1 MEVTLTDNNNEAPQQ
16 GMSSGRALAECMQRL
31 AQHHGISV
39 TPQSLVSGLPTTLD
53 EFSPELLVR
62 SAKRAGIK
70 ARLQKVSLADLPS
83 NALPAIVLLEGDDCA
98 LVESLSAD
106 GRAVVF
112 RPAGGMKL
120 QSPKVS
126 ELEQEHTGFVL
137 LARPK
142 FRLMASQL
150 GGIGRQSE
158 HWFWSVLMEHRGL
171 YRDAIYASL
180 FINVL
185 ALALPIFTMNVYDRV
200 VPNAAFETL
209 WVLAVGVLIAV
220 VADVGLRVMRGY
232 FLDYSAR
239 RIDVDLSAA
248 ILEKT
253 LGMRLE
259 HKPASVGSYAANLR
273 SFEFLRDITTSASLT
288 GFIDIP
294 FAFVFLAVVAWISPV
309 LLIPI
314 VIGIVLLLALA
325 LALRPRLEQLTET
338 TYAASAQRNA
348 TLVEALSGLE
358 TLKSMGAESVM
369 QRQWE
374 EATRFL
380 ASQNLRSKNLQQWLS
395 QVSSALQR
403 FVQMFVVV
411 FGVYL
416 ISAGQLSMGG
426 LIACMLISS
435 RATAPFAKLGSL
447 ITQYQNANVAMQAMN
462 ALFATPSEYRE
473 EGGFLSR
480 ESFQG
485 AFEFKNV
492 SFQYPNSE
500 LQSLVGASLKIAAG
514 EHIAVL
520 GRVGSGKSTLTKLA
534 LGLFQSTEGE
544 IRVDGVDIRQLDPH
558 EYRGSVG
565 YVPQDVTLFT
575 GTLRENIALGR
586 PSITDAQLIKAVERA
601 GISEWVNRHPLGFDM
616 PISERGDSV
625 SGGQKKC
632 IAVARAL
639 VTEPSILIMDEP
651 TGGTDQTTERTIIEN
666 LREFMSGRTLI
677 VVTHRNSLLALVDR
691 ILVVDRGKIVADGAK
706 EAVVNA
712 LRQGKI
718 GRADD

>member
-1 MEVTLTDNNNEAPQQ
+1 MESTDIDNTDAAAS
-16 GMSSGRALAECMQRL
+16 MSSGRALVSCLQRL

-39 TPQSLVSGLPTTLD
+39 TPQSLISGLPTTLD
-53 EFSPELLVR
+53 TFTPDLLVR

-70 ARLQKVSLADLPS
+70 SRLEKVGLADLPS
-83 NALPAIVLLEGDDCA
+83 NALPAIVLLEGNESALIESMSDDGNAIIFDPKCGDDSQ
-98 LVESLSAD
+98 VISLEE
-106 GRAVVF
+106 
-112 RPAGGMKL
+112 L
-120 QSPKVS
+120 QRKTS
-126 ELEQEHTGFVL
+126 GFVL

-142 FRLMASQL
+142 FRLNASQL
-150 GGIGRQSE
+150 GSIGLKSD
-158 HWFWSVLMEHRGL
+158 HWFWSVMLAHRGL
-171 YRDAIYASL
+171 YRDVIYTSL
-180 FINVL
+180 FVNFL
-185 ALALPIFTMNVYDRV
+185 ALSLPIFTMNVYDRV

-209 WVLAVGVLIAV
+209 WVLAIGVSIAV
-220 VADVGLRVMRGY
+220 VADVGLRIMRGY

-259 HKPASVGSYAANLR
+259 HKPVSVGSYAASLR

-294 FAFVFLAVVAWISPV
+294 FAFVFLLVVAWISPY

-314 VIGIVLLLALA
+314 VIGIALLLMLA
-325 LALRPRLEQLTET
+325 LTLRSKLEQLTET

-348 TLVEALSGLE
+348 TLIETLSGLE
-358 TLKSMGAESVM
+358 TLKALGAESVM

-380 ASQNLRSKNLQQWLS
+380 ASQNLQSKNLQQWLS
-395 QVSSALQR
+395 QLSSALQR
-403 FVQMFVVV
+403 FVQMAVIVL
-411 FGVYL
+411 GVYL
-416 ISAGQLSMGG
+416 ISAGKLTMGG
-426 LIACMLISS
+426 LIACTMISS

-447 ITQYQNANVAMQAMN
+447 ITQYQNASVAMQAMD
-462 ALFATPSEYRE
+462 ALFDTPSEYRA

-480 ESFQG
+480 ESFSG
-485 AFEFKNV
+485 AYEFKNV
-492 SFQYPNSE
+492 SFRYPNSE
-500 LQSLVGASLKIAAG
+500 LQSLTATSLKLGAG
-514 EHIAVL
+514 EHIAIL
-520 GRVGSGKSTLTKLA
+520 GRIGSGKSTLSKLA
-534 LGLFQSTEGE
+534 LGLFQATEGE

-565 YVPQDVTLFT
+565 YVPQDITLFT
-575 GTLRENIALGR
+575 GTLRENITLGR
-586 PSITDAQLIKAVERA
+586 PSISDAQLIKAVERA
-601 GISEWVNRHPLGFDM
+601 GIADWVNRHPLGFDM

-625 SGGQKKC
+625 SGGQRKC

-639 VTEPSILIMDEP
+639 VTEPNILILDEP
-651 TGGTDQTTERTIIEN
+651 TGGTDQTTERMIIES
-666 LREFMSGRTLI
+666 LKEFIEGRTL
-677 VVTHRNSLLALVDR
+677 VVITHRNSLLALVDR
-691 ILVVDRGKIVADGAK
+691 IVVIDRGKIVADGAK
-706 EAVVNA
+706 DAVVNA

>member
-1 MEVTLTDNNNEAPQQ
+1 MQSKTRV
-16 GMSSGRALAECMQRL
+16 GSSEDQTFTKGEALALCLQRI
-31 AQHHGISV
+31 AQHHRISV

-53 EFSPELLVR
+53 AFSPDLLVR

-70 ARLQKVSLADLPS
+70 ARLQNVEISELPS
-83 NALPAIVLLEGDDCA
+83 NALPVIALLDGDKSVVVEAIN
-98 LVESLSAD
+98 AD
-106 GRAVVF
+106 GGAIIYDPQSGAESRAISL
-112 RPAGGMKL
+112 ADL
-120 QSPKVS
+120 QGLSS
-126 ELEQEHTGFVL
+126 GFVL

-142 FRLMASQL
+142 FRLSASQL
-150 GGIGRQSE
+150 GGIGMQSE
-158 HWFWSVLMEHRGL
+158 HWFWSVMLEHRGL
-171 YRDAIYASL
+171 YRDVIYTSL
-180 FINVL
+180 FVNVL
-185 ALALPIFTMNVYDRV
+185 ALALPVFTMNVYDRV

-220 VADVGLRVMRGY
+220 FADVGLRVMRGY

-259 HKPASVGSYAANLR
+259 NKPVSVGSYASNLR

-294 FAFVFLAVVAWISPV
+294 FAFVFLLVVAWISPY

-314 VIGIVLLLALA
+314 VIGIVALLLLALIM
-325 LALRPRLEQLTET
+325 RPRLERLTET

-348 TLVEALSGLE
+348 TLIETLSGLE
-358 TLKSMGAESVM
+358 TLKAMGAESVM
-369 QRQWE
+369 QRRWE

-395 QVSSALQR
+395 QSSSALQR
-403 FVQMFVVV
+403 FVQMFVIVL
-411 FGVYL
+411 GVYL

-426 LIACMLISS
+426 LIACTMISS

-447 ITQYQNANVAMQAMN
+447 ITQYQNARVAMQSMD
-462 ALFATPSEYRE
+462 ALFGTPSEYRE
-473 EGGFLSR
+473 ESAYLSR
-480 ESFQG
+480 ESFNG
-485 AFEFKNV
+485 DYEFKKV
-492 SFQYPNSE
+492 SFKYPNTE
-500 LQSLVGASLKIAAG
+500 LQSLSEASLKIKAG

-520 GRVGSGKSTLTKLA
+520 GRVGSGKSTLSKLA
-534 LGLFQSTEGE
+534 LGLFQASDGE

-565 YVPQDVTLFT
+565 YVPQEVTLFT
-575 GTLRENIALGR
+575 GTLRDNISLGR
-586 PSITDAQLIKAVERA
+586 PFITDAQLVRAVERA
-601 GISEWVNRHPLGFDM
+601 GIADWVNRHPLGFDM

-639 VTEPSILIMDEP
+639 VTEPNILILDEP
-651 TGGTDQTTERTIIEN
+651 TGGTDQTTERTIIES
-666 LREFMSGRTLI
+666 LSEFMKGRTLI

-691 ILVVDRGKIVADGAK
+691 IVVVDRGKIVADGARD
-706 EAVVNA
+706 AVVNA

>member
-1 MEVTLTDNNNEAPQQ
+1 MQSKTRV
-16 GMSSGRALAECMQRL
+16 GSSEDQTFTKGEALALCLQRI
-31 AQHHGISV
+31 AQHHRISV

-53 EFSPELLVR
+53 AFSPDLLVR

-70 ARLQKVSLADLPS
+70 ARLQNVEISELPS
-83 NALPAIVLLEGDDCA
+83 NALPVIALLDGDKSVVVEAIN
-98 LVESLSAD
+98 AD
-106 GRAVVF
+106 GGAIIYDPQSGAESRAISL
-112 RPAGGMKL
+112 ADL
-120 QSPKVS
+120 QGLSS
-126 ELEQEHTGFVL
+126 GFVL

-142 FRLMASQL
+142 FRLSASQL
-150 GGIGRQSE
+150 GGIGMQSE
-158 HWFWSVLMEHRGL
+158 HWFWSVMLEHRGL
-171 YRDAIYASL
+171 YRDVIYTSL
-180 FINVL
+180 FVNVL
-185 ALALPIFTMNVYDRV
+185 ALALPVFTMNVYDRV

-220 VADVGLRVMRGY
+220 FADVGLRVMRGY

-259 HKPASVGSYAANLR
+259 NKPVSVGSYASNLR

-294 FAFVFLAVVAWISPV
+294 FAFVFLLVVAWISPY

-314 VIGIVLLLALA
+314 VIGIVALLLLALIM
-325 LALRPRLEQLTET
+325 RPRLERLTET

-348 TLVEALSGLE
+348 TLIETLSGLE
-358 TLKSMGAESVM
+358 TLKAMGAESVM
-369 QRQWE
+369 QRRWE

-395 QVSSALQR
+395 QSSSALQR
-403 FVQMFVVV
+403 FVQMFVIVL
-411 FGVYL
+411 GVYL

-426 LIACMLISS
+426 LIACTMISS

-447 ITQYQNANVAMQAMN
+447 ITQYQNARVAMQSMD
-462 ALFATPSEYRE
+462 ALFGTPSEYRE
-473 EGGFLSR
+473 ESAYLSR
-480 ESFQG
+480 ESFNG
-485 AFEFKNV
+485 DYEFKKV
-492 SFQYPNSE
+492 SFKYPNTE
-500 LQSLVGASLKIAAG
+500 LQSLSEASLKIKAG

-520 GRVGSGKSTLTKLA
+520 GRVGSGKSTLSKLA
-534 LGLFQSTEGE
+534 LGLFQASDGE

-565 YVPQDVTLFT
+565 YVPQEVTLFT
-575 GTLRENIALGR
+575 GTLRDNISLGR
-586 PSITDAQLIKAVERA
+586 PFITDAQLVRAVERA
-601 GISEWVNRHPLGFDM
+601 GIADWVNRHPLGFDM

-639 VTEPSILIMDEP
+639 VTEPNILILDEP
-651 TGGTDQTTERTIIEN
+651 TGGTDQTTERTIIES
-666 LREFMSGRTLI
+666 LSEFMKGRTLI

-691 ILVVDRGKIVADGAK
+691 IVVVDRGKIVADGAR

>member
-1 MEVTLTDNNNEAPQQ
+1 MQSKTRV
-16 GMSSGRALAECMQRL
+16 GSSEDQTFTKGEALALCLQRI
-31 AQHHGISV
+31 AQHHRISV

-53 EFSPELLVR
+53 AFSPDLLVR

-70 ARLQKVSLADLPS
+70 ARLQNVEISELPS
-83 NALPAIVLLEGDDCA
+83 NALPVIALLDGDKSVVVEAIN
-98 LVESLSAD
+98 AD
-106 GRAVVF
+106 GGAIIYDPQSGAESRAINLSD
-112 RPAGGMKL
+112 L
-120 QSPKVS
+120 Q
-126 ELEQEHTGFVL
+126 ELSSGFVL

-142 FRLMASQL
+142 FRLSASQL
-150 GGIGRQSE
+150 GGIGMQSE
-158 HWFWSVLMEHRGL
+158 HWFWSVMLEHRGL
-171 YRDAIYASL
+171 YRDVIYTSL
-180 FINVL
+180 FVNVL

-220 VADVGLRVMRGY
+220 LADVGLRVMRGY

-259 HKPASVGSYAANLR
+259 NKPVSVGSYASNLR

-294 FAFVFLAVVAWISPV
+294 FAFVFLLVVAWISPY

-314 VIGIVLLLALA
+314 VIGIVALLLLALIM
-325 LALRPRLEQLTET
+325 RPRLERLTET

-348 TLVEALSGLE
+348 TLIETLSGLE
-358 TLKSMGAESVM
+358 TLKAMGAESVM
-369 QRQWE
+369 QRRWE

-395 QVSSALQR
+395 QSSSALQR
-403 FVQMFVVV
+403 FVQMFVIVL
-411 FGVYL
+411 GVYL

-426 LIACMLISS
+426 LIACTMISS

-447 ITQYQNANVAMQAMN
+447 ITQYQNARVAMQSMD
-462 ALFATPSEYRE
+462 ALFGTPSEYRE
-473 EGGFLSR
+473 ESAYLSR
-480 ESFQG
+480 ESFNG
-485 AFEFKNV
+485 DYEFKKV
-492 SFQYPNSE
+492 SFKYPNTE
-500 LQSLVGASLKIAAG
+500 LQSLSEASLKIKAG

-520 GRVGSGKSTLTKLA
+520 GRVGSGKSTLSKLA
-534 LGLFQSTEGE
+534 LGLFQASDGE

-565 YVPQDVTLFT
+565 YVPQEVTLFT
-575 GTLRENIALGR
+575 GTLRDNISLGR
-586 PSITDAQLIKAVERA
+586 PFITDAQLVRAVERA
-601 GISEWVNRHPLGFDM
+601 GIADWVNRHPLGFDM

-639 VTEPSILIMDEP
+639 VTEPNILILDEP
-651 TGGTDQTTERTIIEN
+651 TGGTDQTTERTIIES
-666 LREFMSGRTLI
+666 LSEFMKGRTLI

-691 ILVVDRGKIVADGAK
+691 IVVVDRGKIVADGARD
-706 EAVVNA
+706 AVVNA

>member
-1 MEVTLTDNNNEAPQQ
+1 MESTDIDNTDAAAS
-16 GMSSGRALAECMQRL
+16 MSSGRALVSCLQRL

-39 TPQSLVSGLPTTLD
+39 TPQSLISGLPTTLD
-53 EFSPELLVR
+53 TFSPDLLVR

-70 ARLQKVSLADLPS
+70 SRLEKVGLADLPS
-83 NALPAIVLLEGDDCA
+83 NALPAIVLLEGNESALIESMSDDGNVIIFDPKCGDDSQ
-98 LVESLSAD
+98 VISLEE
-106 GRAVVF
+106 
-112 RPAGGMKL
+112 L
-120 QSPKVS
+120 QRKTS
-126 ELEQEHTGFVL
+126 GFVL

-142 FRLMASQL
+142 FRLNASQL
-150 GGIGRQSE
+150 GSIGLKSD
-158 HWFWSVLMEHRGL
+158 HWFWSVMLAHRGL
-171 YRDAIYASL
+171 YRDVIYTSL
-180 FINVL
+180 FVNFL
-185 ALALPIFTMNVYDRV
+185 ALSLPIFTMNVYDRV

-209 WVLAVGVLIAV
+209 WVLAIGVSIAV
-220 VADVGLRVMRGY
+220 VADVGLRIMRGY

-259 HKPASVGSYAANLR
+259 HKPVSVGSYAASLR

-294 FAFVFLAVVAWISPV
+294 FAFVFLLVVAWISPY

-314 VIGIVLLLALA
+314 VIGIALLLMLA
-325 LALRPRLEQLTET
+325 LTLRSKLEQLTET

-348 TLVEALSGLE
+348 TLIETLSGLE
-358 TLKSMGAESVM
+358 TLKALGAESVM

-380 ASQNLRSKNLQQWLS
+380 ASQNLQSKNLQQWLS
-395 QVSSALQR
+395 QLSSALQR
-403 FVQMFVVV
+403 FVQIAVIVL
-411 FGVYL
+411 GVYL
-416 ISAGQLSMGG
+416 ISAGKLTMGG
-426 LIACMLISS
+426 LIACTMISS

-447 ITQYQNANVAMQAMN
+447 ITQYQNASVAMQAMD
-462 ALFATPSEYRE
+462 ALFDTPSEYRA

-480 ESFQG
+480 ESFSG
-485 AFEFKNV
+485 AYEFKNV
-492 SFQYPNSE
+492 SFRYPNSE
-500 LQSLVGASLKIAAG
+500 LQSLTATSLKLGAG
-514 EHIAVL
+514 EHIAIL
-520 GRVGSGKSTLTKLA
+520 GRIGSGKSTLSKLA
-534 LGLFQSTEGE
+534 LGLFQATEGE

-565 YVPQDVTLFT
+565 YVPQDITLFT
-575 GTLRENIALGR
+575 GTLRENITLGR
-586 PSITDAQLIKAVERA
+586 PSISDAQLIKAVERA
-601 GISEWVNRHPLGFDM
+601 GIADWVNRHPLGFDM

-625 SGGQKKC
+625 SGGQRKC

-639 VTEPSILIMDEP
+639 VTEPNILILDEP
-651 TGGTDQTTERTIIEN
+651 TGGTDQTTERIIIES
-666 LREFMSGRTLI
+666 LKEFIEGRTL
-677 VVTHRNSLLALVDR
+677 VVITHRNSLLALVDR
-691 ILVVDRGKIVADGAK
+691 IVVIDRGKIVADGAK
-706 EAVVNA
+706 DAVVNA

>member
-1 MEVTLTDNNNEAPQQ
+1 MQSKTRVGSSEDQTLTKGE
-16 GMSSGRALAECMQRL
+16 ALALCLQRI
-31 AQHHGISV
+31 AQHHRISV

-53 EFSPELLVR
+53 AFSPDLLVR

-70 ARLQKVSLADLPS
+70 ARLQNVEISELPS
-83 NALPAIVLLEGDDCA
+83 NALPVIALLDGDKSVVVEAINADGGAIIYDPQSGTESRA
-98 LVESLSAD
+98 ISLSH
-106 GRAVVF
+106 
-112 RPAGGMKL
+112 L
-120 QSPKVS
+120 Q
-126 ELEQEHTGFVL
+126 ELSSGFVL

-142 FRLMASQL
+142 FRLSASQL
-150 GGIGRQSE
+150 GGIGMQSE
-158 HWFWSVLMEHRGL
+158 HWFWSVMLQHLGL
-171 YRDAIYASL
+171 YRDVIYTSL
-180 FINVL
+180 FVNVL
-185 ALALPIFTMNVYDRV
+185 ALALPVFTMNVYDRV

-220 VADVGLRVMRGY
+220 FADVGLRVMRGY

-259 HKPASVGSYAANLR
+259 NKPVSVGSYASNLR
-273 SFEFLRDITTSASLT
+273 SFEFLRDITTSASVT

-294 FAFVFLAVVAWISPV
+294 FAFVFLLVVAWISPY

-314 VIGIVLLLALA
+314 VIGIVALLLLALIM
-325 LALRPRLEQLTET
+325 RPRLERLTET

-348 TLVEALSGLE
+348 TLIETLSGLE
-358 TLKSMGAESVM
+358 TLKAMGAGSVM
-369 QRQWE
+369 QRRWE

-395 QVSSALQR
+395 QSSSALQR
-403 FVQMFVVV
+403 FVQMFVIVL
-411 FGVYL
+411 GVYL

-426 LIACMLISS
+426 LIACTMISS

-447 ITQYQNANVAMQAMN
+447 ITQYQNARVAMQSMD
-462 ALFATPSEYRE
+462 ALFGTPSEYRE
-473 EGGFLSR
+473 ESAYLSR
-480 ESFQG
+480 ESFNG
-485 AFEFKNV
+485 DYEFKKV
-492 SFQYPNSE
+492 SFKYPNTE
-500 LQSLVGASLKIAAG
+500 LQSLSEASLKIKAG

-520 GRVGSGKSTLTKLA
+520 GRVGSGKSTLSKLA
-534 LGLFQSTEGE
+534 LGLFQATDGE

-565 YVPQDVTLFT
+565 YVPQEVTLFT
-575 GTLRENIALGR
+575 GTLRDNISLGR
-586 PSITDAQLIKAVERA
+586 PFITDAQLVRAVERA
-601 GISEWVNRHPLGFDM
+601 GIADWVNRHPLGFDM

-639 VTEPSILIMDEP
+639 VTEPNILILDEP
-651 TGGTDQTTERTIIEN
+651 TGGTDQTTERTIIES
-666 LREFMSGRTLI
+666 LSEFMKGRTLI

-691 ILVVDRGKIVADGAK
+691 IIVVDRGKIVADGARD
-706 EAVVNA
+706 AVVNA